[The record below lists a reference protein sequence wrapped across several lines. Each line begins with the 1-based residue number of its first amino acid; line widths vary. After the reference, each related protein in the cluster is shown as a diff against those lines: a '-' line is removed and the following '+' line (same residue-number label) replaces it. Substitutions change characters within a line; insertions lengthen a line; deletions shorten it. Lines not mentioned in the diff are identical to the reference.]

1 MIRRYILITVVILLV
16 PVLVGCGSQESVES
30 LAKIGWQS
38 YDAGLRQAAESGKK
52 VFLYFRADW

>member
-1 MIRRYILITVVILLV
+1 MSHSLKIIAVVIAILPLLA
-16 PVLVGCGSQESVES
+16 GCGSQESVAS
-30 LAKIGWQS
+30 LTKIGWQS

>member
-1 MIRRYILITVVILLV
+1 MIRRHKLIAIVILLA
-16 PVLVGCGSQESVES
+16 PLLAGCGSQESVAS